1 MPGVKTNERPGTR
14 AELRHVIVS
23 AQKVREVL
31 DLVRGLEVGRAQ
43 DVLAFCGRGSA
54 PMVSKLLHSAVA
66 NAEHNDGMVPEE
78 LYVSACFADE
88 ARTLKRWRARARGRY
103 TRIRKRT
110 CHITIIV
117 SRLSEAEI
125 RRRTERE
132 SAAQASTGGRRPT
145 QTQAASRRAR
155 VAKSRQQERRAEHDH
170 GAEDED
176 EPTSPVPG
184 EPTEA
189 TIEAAQEADE
199 AATVNVEGPV
209 VEMAEPPAEPDDEP
223 IVDSTAAAMPA
234 EAEIAEQDAAAEAA
248 DAVPDAANDE
258 NDEKDES

>member
-117 SRLSEAEI
+117 SRLPDDKLA
-125 RRRTERE
+125 RARAR
-132 SAAQASTGGRRPT
+132 
-145 QTQAASRRAR
+145 QAAE
-155 VAKSRQQERRAEHDH
+155 V
-170 GAEDED
+170 GA
-176 EPTSPVPG
+176 
-184 EPTEA
+184 
-189 TIEAAQEADE
+189 
-199 AATVNVEGPV
+199 
-209 VEMAEPPAEPDDEP
+209 
-223 IVDSTAAAMPA
+223 
-234 EAEIAEQDAAAEAA
+234 
-248 DAVPDAANDE
+248 
-258 NDEKDES
+258 